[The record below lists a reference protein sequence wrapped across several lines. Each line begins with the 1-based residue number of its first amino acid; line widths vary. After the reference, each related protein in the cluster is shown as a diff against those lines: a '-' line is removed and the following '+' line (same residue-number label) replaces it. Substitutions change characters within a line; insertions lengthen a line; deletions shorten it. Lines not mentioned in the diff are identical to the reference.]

1 MPVEA
6 HFRIDHIAL
15 NVRNLAASA
24 AFYGELLG
32 LKEIENKT
40 RRPTIRWFAFDGWRA
55 LHLIAGPDAPPPQRP
70 ISEHFCL
77 STPNFDA
84 TLDYLKSR
92 GVRYCDLSGQPMTYN
107 LRGDGV
113 RQTYFQD
120 PDNYWIEV
128 CEANPD
134 GTVG

>member
-1 MPVEA
+1 MHA
-6 HFRIDHIAL
+6 DFRIDHISL

-40 RRPTIRWFAFDGWRA
+40 KRPTIRWFAIDGGRA
-55 LHLIAGPDAPPPQRP
+55 FHLITGADEPPPQRP
-70 ISEHFCL
+70 MNAHMCL
-77 STPNFDA
+77 STPHFDA
-84 TLDYLKSR
+84 TLEYLKSR
-92 GVRYCDLSGQPMTYN
+92 GVRYCDVSGQPMVYN
-107 LRGDGV
+107 HRADGV

-128 CEANPD
+128 CEANAD

>member
-1 MPVEA
+1 MNAE
-6 HFRIDHIAL
+6 FRFDHVAL
-15 NVRNLAASA
+15 NVRNVAASA
-24 AFYGELLG
+24 AFYGDLLG

-40 RRPTIRWFAFDGWRA
+40 RQSAIRWFGIDGHRSF
-55 LHLIAGPDAPPPQRP
+55 HLITGPDEPPPQRP
-70 ISEHFCL
+70 IAAHICL
-77 STPNFDA
+77 STPHFDA
-84 TLDYLKSR
+84 TLEYLR
-92 GVRYCDLSGQPMTYN
+92 ARAVRYCSVTGEPMTFN

-134 GTVG
+134 GTLG

>member
-1 MPVEA
+1 MQA
-6 HFRIDHIAL
+6 DFRIDHIAL
-15 NVRNLAASA
+15 DVRNLAASA
-24 AFYGELLG
+24 EFYGGVLG

-40 RRPTIRWFAFDGWRA
+40 TRPTIRWFAFDGHRA
-55 LHLIAGPDAPPPQRP
+55 IHLISSPGGPPPERP
-70 ISEHFCL
+70 INAHFCL
-77 STPNFDA
+77 STPNFEA
-84 TLDYLKSR
+84 TLDDLKSK
-92 GVRYCDLSGQPMTYN
+92 GVKYRNLSGEPTWN

>member
-1 MPVEA
+1 MSAE
-6 HFRIDHIAL
+6 FRIDHIAL

-24 AFYGELLG
+24 AFYGEVLG
-32 LKEIENKT
+32 LKEIENRT
-40 RRPTIRWFAFDGWRA
+40 RRPTIRWFAFDGTRA
-55 LHLIAGPDAPPPQRP
+55 IHLITGADEPPPERP
-70 ISEHFCL
+70 INAHFCL
-77 STPNFDA
+77 STPHFDA
-84 TLDYLKSR
+84 TLEYLKGR
-92 GVRYCDLSGQPMTYN
+92 GVRFRNLQGEPLTFN

>member
-1 MPVEA
+1 MDAE
-6 HFRIDHIAL
+6 FRIDHISL
-15 NVRNLAASA
+15 SVRNLDKSA
-24 AFYGELLG
+24 AFYRDTIG

-40 RRPTIRWFAFDGWRA
+40 RRPTIRWFAFDGHRA
-55 LHLIAGPDAPPPQRP
+55 IHLITGRDAPPPDRP
-70 ISEHFCL
+70 LEAHFCL

-84 TLDYLKSR
+84 TLRDLVGK
-92 GVRYCDLSGQPMTYN
+92 GVTHVNVNGDPGKISI
-107 LRGDGV
+107 RGDGV

-134 GTVG
+134 GSVG